1 MIFPLMKDWRR
12 QNLKENLR
20 FILFLYAWLI
30 CVRKLTMFQTVK
42 TIGFCNTGIFWMS
55 WPWKISKHVKNIW
68 FETMLK
74 IGLWAFRNVKN
85 VGGTWTISYQNLA
98 KPLNHPEWNRPFWP
112 KSTRVIWPMTYDT
125 SGCRGTD
132 QKHMMLIKW
141 KQKKGLSGWNIDL
154 VHSLP
159 PCQWGPWSPLLIGS
173 WCLDEWLT
181 HCCSEKH
188 SAQHITLGLVQ
199 HHHIRFNI
207 WLPSGK
213 HTKNYGKS
221 PCLMGK
227 STIND
232 HFQ

>member
-42 TIGFCNTGIFWMS
+42 TIGFCNTGICWMS
-55 WPWKISKHVKNIW
+55 WPWKNSKHVKNIW

-141 KQKKGLSGWNIDL
+141 KQKKDWAVGTLTWFIRCHRASEA
-154 VHSLP
+154 
-159 PCQWGPWSPLLIGS
+159 
-173 WCLDEWLT
+173 LDHLCW
-181 HCCSEKH
+181 
-188 SAQHITLGLVQ
+188 
-199 HHHIRFNI
+199 
-207 WLPSGK
+207 
-213 HTKNYGKS
+213 
-221 PCLMGK
+221 
-227 STIND
+227 
-232 HFQ
+232 